1 MRANKAIYVLTT
13 LLVSTALNCAA
24 APFDSS
30 ARQVVDMPLS
40 AVQVLRGE
48 MIDMLGNLQR
58 AQALSAEGKFL
69 DAADLVEKTMGQS
82 AMGNHGAGIRPGMF
96 MPPGMRALAQGLHRN
111 ASEWAN
117 ALRTSDR
124 RRAENA
130 LATVIGNCSGCHQS
144 FQVRQLP

>member
-1 MRANKAIYVLTT
+1 MRAAKTVCAVTAVL
-13 LLVSTALNCAA
+13 LGTALSCAA
-24 APFDSS
+24 EPFDSS
-30 ARQVVDMPLS
+30 ARQMVDMPPN

-58 AQALSAEGKFL
+58 AQALSAEGKFF

-96 MPPGMRALAQGLHRN
+96 MPPGMRALAQGMHRN

-117 ALRTSDR
+117 ALRTGDR

-130 LATVIGNCSGCHQS
+130 LATLIGNCSGCHQS
-144 FQVRQLP
+144 FQIRQLP